1 MTRVLLIEDEE
12 SFADALGFM
21 LRREGYE
28 VTVAEDGIIGLTQFQ
43 EHGSDIILLDLMLP
57 GLPGTDVCRE
67 IRKASKVPI
76 IMLTAKDSEVDR
88 VVGLELGADDYI
100 TKPYSARELLAR
112 MKAVLR
118 RSGGLPQEEGILRAG
133 PVEVDQERHI
143 ARIRGEVVHLT
154 PKEFALLALLVGQT
168 GRVLSRTFLMRQLWD
183 EDADSKTLDVHI
195 KRLRAKVEIDPA
207 SPEFIL
213 TIRGLGYRFVT
224 DARAAATG

>member
-28 VTVAEDGIIGLTQFQ
+28 VTVAEDGINGLTAFQ

-67 IRKASKVPI
+67 IRRTSKVPI
-76 IMLTAKDSEVDR
+76 IMLTAKDGEVDR

-118 RSGGLPQEEGILRAG
+118 RSGALPLEEGVLRAG
-133 PVEVDQERHI
+133 PVELDAERHI
-143 ARIRGEVVHLT
+143 ARVRGQAVHLT
-154 PKEFALLALLVGQT
+154 PKEFSLLELLVSQT
-168 GRVLSRTFLMRQLWD
+168 GRVLSRTSLMRQLWD

-195 KRLRAKVEIDPA
+195 KRLRAKVEVDPA
-207 SPEFIL
+207 RPEFIL

-224 DARAAATG
+224 DALGAATG